1 MDPAGVGFV
10 RDQRRGRPW
19 GSRARL
25 GDVGEERDRGEPV
38 GASAAAVRRAVRVT
52 YRERTSRLPGAV
64 LWTTTTVPGAGP
76 VLPDGCTDLLWSAG
90 RLLVAGPDTG
100 PQAQDGV
107 APAGTR
113 WVGLRF
119 APGQGPAVFGV
130 PAHELRDRRVPLE
143 DLWGA
148 RRARELAA
156 RAAAADA
163 PGAVLEQAARDR
175 LRAAGRWTDGAT
187 TDVLP
192 GRDGRTAAI
201 ASGLGRGRPVAEVA
215 RLVGMGERQLHRHS
229 LAVFGYGPK
238 TLGRVLR
245 LVRAL
250 ELARAGVPYAEV
262 AARAGYADQAHL
274 AREVKSLAG
283 APMGTLLR
291 AG

>member
-1 MDPAGVGFV
+1 MDHHH
-10 RDQRRGRPW
+10 
-19 GSRARL
+19 
-25 GDVGEERDRGEPV
+25 
-38 GASAAAVRRAVRVT
+38 GA
-52 YRERTSRLPGAV
+52 
-64 LWTTTTVPGAGP
+64 GAGP

-113 WVGLRF
+113 WVGLWF
-119 APGQGPAVFGV
+119 APGQGPAVSGCRPTNCAR
-130 PAHELRDRRVPLE
+130 PAGAVGGPV
-143 DLWGA
+143 GA

>member
-1 MDPAGVGFV
+1 M
-10 RDQRRGRPW
+10 
-19 GSRARL
+19 
-25 GDVGEERDRGEPV
+25 GEPV
-38 GASAAAVRRAVRVT
+38 GAAGADGGRAAPGPYGERASRV
-52 YRERTSRLPGAV
+52 PGAV
-64 LWTTTTVPGAGP
+64 LWRTTTVPGAGP
-76 VLPDGCTDLLWSAG
+76 VLPDGCTDLIWGAG

-100 PQAQDGV
+100 PQAPGGAV
-107 APAGTR
+107 PGGTR

-148 RRARELAA
+148 RRARELAE
-156 RAAAADA
+156 RAAAGA
-163 PGAVLEQAARDR
+163 PGAVLEEAARDA
-175 LRAAGRWTDGAT
+175 LRAAGRWAPGAAARGE
-187 TDVLP
+187 LP

-201 ASGLGRGRPVAEVA
+201 VSGLGHGRPVAEVA
-215 RLVGMGERQLHRHS
+215 RLAGMGERRLHRHS

-283 APMGTLLR
+283 APMGALL
-291 AG
+291 GPG